1 MYFIVI
7 QHPMKN
13 TSICT
18 NSVAL
23 MFIMGTPLRQCRTAK
38 TAGTD
43 GVIDKKDVMSQAKD

>member
-1 MYFIVI
+1 
-7 QHPMKN
+7 
-13 TSICT
+13 
-18 NSVAL
+18 